1 MSEHEHAPAVK
12 SQTSADRPKSSPSSR
27 KDDKLMFVYVVDH
40 HRIDDDHVEVSLN
53 TRKHPVA
60 VGMTG
65 VVLGLPGAK
74 VEVHR
79 VFAGGAKARISLPGI
94 AREIKHHA
102 QFALETSDSLAAS
115 NAANGHFPH
124 DRAGRAKYLA
134 TKGK

>member
-1 MSEHEHAPAVK
+1 
-12 SQTSADRPKSSPSSR
+12 
-27 KDDKLMFVYVVDH
+27 MFVYVIDH
-40 HRIDDDHVEVSLN
+40 RRIDDDQVEVSLN
-53 TRKHPVA
+53 TRKHRVA

-102 QFALETSDSLAAS
+102 QVVLETSEGFAAS
-115 NAANGHFPH
+115 NDANGHFPH

-134 TKGK
+134 THGK